1 MALSMGSGDF
11 TQSLCLC
18 GMHFTNS
25 HRPLLGAYFE
35 YIRVF
40 RILLIFPYCS
50 NTCEPVSCLF
60 TAQSYIYTH
69 IYTHVHIN
77 TAQSYA
83 HTPIPLYMCSQMF
96 TCACNCQMCLCN
108 AVQPA
113 GILAGWLA
121 TCWGSSS
128 CLRVSFWVPAGYIYV
143 IWEERAWWIWW
154 VSGIFWSFWVVDFLD
169 FIAFPCRMECFTS
182 S

>member
-1 MALSMGSGDF
+1 MPPCMALSMGSGDF

-25 HRPLLGAYFE
+25 HRSLLGAYFE

-50 NTCEPVSCLF
+50 NTCKPVSCLF
-60 TAQSYIYTH
+60 TAQSYICTH

-83 HTPIPLYMCSQMF
+83 HTPIPLYMCSQVF

-108 AVQPA
+108 
-113 GILAGWLA
+113 
-121 TCWGSSS
+121 T
-128 CLRVSFWVPAGYIYV
+128 VPGEIRTSAYSPQIGNHNRPR
-143 IWEERAWWIWW
+143 EEHHQSPAWWT
-154 VSGIFWSFWVVDFLD
+154 GEIFGG
-169 FIAFPCRMECFTS
+169 
-182 S
+182 